1 MFPSPLLRFA
11 REGAVEAPPEPR
23 SRSGGGM
30 TIPPFVDLAAWLAE
44 IDRQGALMRPRR
56 RLYER
61 FDRTARA
68 LTPGR
73 IRLSQDA
80 IAMAELVRRLRAAR
94 YPGGHDLHGLDRVW
108 SRAELGV
115 LVTEAVNRDRQLALG
130 RVTPRPK
137 GPRLDPRRLP
147 GDRPEHLIQH
157 HRNLE
162 VVEALRAERRR
173 RQLTGRAYAT
183 A

>member
-1 MFPSPLLRFA
+1 MVPSPLLRYA
-11 REGAVEAPPEPR
+11 QVEPVAAAAPPRAPG
-23 SRSGGGM
+23 SGM
-30 TIPPFVDLAAWLAE
+30 IIPPFSSLTAWLAE
-44 IDRQGALMRPRR
+44 IDRQGALMRPRS

-61 FDRTARA
+61 FDRTART

-73 IRLSQDA
+73 IRRAEDPVA
-80 IAMAELVRRLRAAR
+80 VAELVRRLRAAR
-94 YPGGHDLHGLDRVW
+94 YPGGHDLHELDRVW

-115 LVTEAVNRDRQLALG
+115 LITEAVNRGRQLAIG

-137 GPRLDPRRLP
+137 GPQFDPRRLP
-147 GDRPEHLIQH
+147 DDRLEHLIQH
-157 HRNLE
+157 HRDLQ

-173 RQLTGRAYAT
+173 RETLRGDHAT

>member
-1 MFPSPLLRFA
+1 MTPSPLLRYA
-11 REGAVEAPPEPR
+11 RTDAEVPAPVLRFNDGAMKV
-23 SRSGGGM
+23 
-30 TIPPFVDLAAWLAE
+30 PPFHDLAAWLAE
-44 IDRQGALMRPRR
+44 IERQAHLMRPSR

-68 LTPGR
+68 VTPGR
-73 IRLSQDA
+73 IRMCDDGHSV
-80 IAMAELVRRLRAAR
+80 AELVVQLRAAR

-115 LVTEAVNRDRQLALG
+115 LITEAVNRQRQLAMG
-130 RVTPRPK
+130 RLIAKPK

-147 GDRPEHLIQH
+147 VARLEHLIQH
-157 HRNLE
+157 HRDLV

-173 RQLTGRAYAT
+173 RDLAGGGDAA
-183 A
+183 

>member
-1 MFPSPLLRFA
+1 MLPSPLLRYA
-11 REGAVEAPPEPR
+11 HERAVAAAAP
-23 SRSGGGM
+23 SRVAGSGM
-30 TIPPFVDLAAWLAE
+30 IVPPFTTLAAWLAE

-61 FDRTARA
+61 FDRTART
-68 LTPGR
+68 LTAGR
-73 IRLSQDA
+73 IRGAEDPVA
-80 IAMAELVRRLRAAR
+80 IAELVGRLSAAR
-94 YPGGHDLHGLDRVW
+94 YPWGHDLHDLDRVW

-115 LVTEAVNRDRQLALG
+115 LLTEAVNRQRQLAIG

-147 GDRPEHLIQH
+147 DDRLEQLIQH
-157 HRNLE
+157 HRDLR

-173 RQLTGRAYAT
+173 RDTLRGDHASA
-183 A
+183 